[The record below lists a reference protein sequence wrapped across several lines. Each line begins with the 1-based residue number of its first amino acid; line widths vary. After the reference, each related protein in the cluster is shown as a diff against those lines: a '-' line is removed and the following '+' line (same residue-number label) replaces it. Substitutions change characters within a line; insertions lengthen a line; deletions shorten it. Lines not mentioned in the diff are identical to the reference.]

1 MVERGLE
8 RELTS
13 EFKKMK
19 MQKEKDAYLMTLKF
33 GAKSDWETGTLTPW
47 ELLIRVK
54 VIQSHWNPILLH
66 LILTEMGR
74 GLEREVFFTL

>member
-1 MVERGLE
+1 
-8 RELTS
+8 
-13 EFKKMK
+13 
-19 MQKEKDAYLMTLKF
+19 MTLKF